1 MGDEGGLVTF
11 SLSIRNSLVR
21 PDMTV
26 ALTLQV
32 PSGWSLS
39 GEGLADEC
47 SSQCS
52 ATYKVGRGEQKFVE
66 FTSRPN
72 QVGQFRFQGHLEW
85 FFEGGTEAYGHS
97 KTIPVTVKEPPP
109 TPTPVPTSTSIP
121 TPVPSPPLSN
131 PAQESGGGGNGD
143 CNNLLSGGES
153 ASVGTASGSMLLL
166 LGPLAVVGAIK
177 YRRREK
183 RQCE

>member
-11 SLSIRNSLVR
+11 SLSIRNSLAR
-21 PDMTV
+21 PDMNV
-26 ALTLQV
+26 SLTLQA
-32 PSGWSLS
+32 PSGWSLY

-85 FFEGGTEAYGHS
+85 LFEGETKPHGDT
-97 KTIPVTVKEPPP
+97 KTISVTVKEPPP
-109 TPTPVPTSTSIP
+109 TPTPVPTN
-121 TPVPSPPLSN
+121 TPVPPSTPTPPV
-131 PAQESGGGGNGD
+131 PTPTPCVSGGCNSND
-143 CNNLLSGGES
+143 CPQDG
-153 ASVGTASGSMLLL
+153 ASVGTASGTMLLL

-183 RQCE
+183 QQCE

>member
-1 MGDEGGLVTF
+1 MVLGDENGFVTF
-11 SLSIRNSLVR
+11 SLSIRNSLVQ

-26 ALTLQV
+26 ALTLQA

-97 KTIPVTVKEPPP
+97 KTIPVTVIEPPP
-109 TPTPVPTSTSIP
+109 TPTPVPTN
-121 TPVPSPPLSN
+121 TPVPPSPV
-131 PAQESGGGGNGD
+131 PAQESGGGGGGG
-143 CNNLLSGGES
+143 CNPLQSGGES
-153 ASVGTASGSMLLL
+153 ASVGTASGSVLLL

-183 RQCE
+183 RCE

>member
-1 MGDEGGLVTF
+1 MTF
-11 SLSIRNSLVR
+11 SLSIRNSLVK

-26 ALTLQV
+26 ALTLQA

-52 ATYKVGRGEQKFVE
+52 AIYKVGRGEQKFVE

-97 KTIPVTVKEPPP
+97 KTIPVTVIEPPA
-109 TPTPVPTSTSIP
+109 TPTPVPTNIPVPPFTP
-121 TPVPSPPLSN
+121 TPPVPTPTPCV
-131 PAQESGGGGNGD
+131 SGGCNSNDCPPEGG
-143 CNNLLSGGES
+143 

-183 RQCE
+183 RCE